1 MIAASLLSDK
11 EIFIFDEPSSGLDV
25 LQMHALAKLLK
36 ELKSQNKVV
45 IVISHD
51 EELLSLVCDSIYQL
65 TP

>member
-1 MIAASLLSDK
+1 MIAASLLSNK
-11 EIFIFDEPSSGLDV
+11 EIFIFDEPSRGLDV